1 MSLQNPPAGYPV
13 MSGIILTTLITA
25 IVHVSFGIPLFV
37 LNGLG
42 YLGLLV
48 LLYAPLAALER
59 FRPAVR
65 YVLIGYT
72 VLTIVLYFVMGPP
85 FMAVGLLTK
94 AVEAILVVLLVVEAG
109 RARSAAR

>member
-1 MSLQNPPAGYPV
+1 MTLQNPPAGYPV

-25 IVHVSFGIPLFV
+25 IVHLSFGIPLFI

-48 LLYAPLAALER
+48 LLYAPLAVLQR

-65 YVLIGYT
+65 IALIGYT
-72 VLTIVLYFVMGPP
+72 LLTIVLYFVMGPP
-85 FMAVGLLTK
+85 FTAVGLLTK
-94 AVEAILVVLLVVEAG
+94 AVEAVLVALLVVEAG

>member
-1 MSLQNPPAGYPV
+1 MTSLRPPAGYPL

-25 IVHVSFGIPLFV
+25 GVHLSFGFPLFI

-48 LLYAPLAALER
+48 LLYAPVPALER
-59 FRPAVR
+59 IQPIVR

-94 AVEAILVVLLVVEAG
+94 AVEAVLVVLLILEAS
-109 RARSAAR
+109 RSRRPAG